1 MVECYLLGF
10 TIAHY
15 SHERRWVVAE
25 EELLSPFNKWAE
37 SRFMSLNFLMCFT
50 CD

>member
-1 MVECYLLGF
+1 MLPFGLYGS
-10 TIAHY
+10 HY